1 MANDFLIVVDMQN
14 DFVSGSLG
22 TPEAQAIVGAVAQRA
37 EEFEGTVVFT
47 KDTHDEDYLQT
58 QEGAKLPRHP
68 LRSRHTRL
76 GASRRARA
84 NPAYARCPGL

>member
-1 MANDFLIVVDMQN
+1 MPWQTISSFVDMQN

-22 TPEAQAIVGAVAQRA
+22 TLRSPNNDVEAVARRA

-58 QEGAKLPRHP
+58 QEGAKLPVTHCVRD
-68 LRSRHTRL
+68 T
-76 GASRRARA
+76 
-84 NPAYARCPGL
+84 PGWS